1 MQRVK
6 QIFVWVL
13 VLICVVNAGQ
23 FVLQAMERAGQQQMA
38 FHQLGDQ
45 FRGLEQFV
53 GHQRRIGYFSD
64 KNMDQPMAMAQFE
77 QAQFWL
83 APIVLDLNNTQY
95 PFVIFDCTSPQAAL
109 TKIKE
114 LGLNPIKANKNGV
127 ILAVNPKAFNL

>member
-64 KNMDQPMAMAQFE
+64 KNMDQPMAKAQIE
-77 QAQFWL
+77 QAQFW
-83 APIVLDLNNTQY
+83 
-95 PFVIFDCTSPQAAL
+95 
-109 TKIKE
+109 
-114 LGLNPIKANKNGV
+114 
-127 ILAVNPKAFNL
+127 